1 MARWWR
7 VRWSEHP
14 FEHGGGYVPV
24 VPQPVDVRAAH
35 RLHRVAEMAGD
46 VILILQEHLDLGWT
60 NVDVIE
66 FLSELVRYVEGW
78 VVPGISGA
86 I

>member
-1 MARWWR
+1 
-7 VRWSEHP
+7 
-14 FEHGGGYVPV
+14 
-24 VPQPVDVRAAH
+24 
-35 RLHRVAEMAGD
+35 MAGD